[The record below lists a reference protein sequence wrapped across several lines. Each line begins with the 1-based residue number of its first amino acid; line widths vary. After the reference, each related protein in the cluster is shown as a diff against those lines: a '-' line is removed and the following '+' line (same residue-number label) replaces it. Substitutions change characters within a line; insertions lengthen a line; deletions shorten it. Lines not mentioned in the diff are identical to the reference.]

1 MTGSYRVT
9 ADGYAGPAGP
19 VRVHNIIVKS
29 TGTAAVVS
37 VLNGLAGDA
46 MDQINGTISQA
57 VIRNYEGGLVF
68 PLGCY
73 IDLDANTS
81 YVVVELEAI

>member
-19 VRVHNIIVKS
+19 VRVYSIIVKS
-29 TGTAAVVS
+29 TGTAAVVA
-37 VLNGLAGDA
+37 VLNGAAGDQF
-46 MDQINGTISQA
+46 DQINGTISKA
-57 VIRNYEGGLVF
+57 VQRPYEGGLVF